1 MTTPSNQPPLVSIGQ
16 GEYRRDVYPEDLGMI
31 SGNGKASKMDLRF
44 LLREP
49 ADVYHAK
56 AKEFLSAHALAEFR
70 RCPLL
75 YRKKEMGLIPERDTT
90 AYLVGRAAH
99 TLILEGRQR
108 YEREYAVGGP
118 INPRT
123 GQPFG
128 STTKAF
134 AEWAEKQSK
143 PVLSDAH
150 AALVEQ
156 MAASV
161 RGHVFAGELFGEG
174 VAEGVVRCEYA
185 GHHCQA
191 RIDWINP
198 IEDRGIVDLKT
209 ADELDSFELSMRAFG
224 YLHQVAFYRALV
236 ATVCG
241 HVLPV
246 HIVAVEKRE
255 PFRCGVWQVAP
266 NVLDEAQRQNEE
278 AMADLRRCRE
288 TGDWFTR
295 YESLR
300 LVDRL

>member
-1 MTTPSNQPPLVSIGQ
+1 MKSTMSLH
-16 GEYRRDVYPEDLGMI
+16 
-31 SGNGKASKMDLRF
+31 F
-44 LLREP
+44 LIREP
-49 ADVYHAK
+49 AEVYHAK
-56 AKEFLSAHALAEFR
+56 SKDFLTAHALAEFR

-75 YRKKEMGLIPERDTT
+75 YRRKELGLIPERDST

-118 INPRT
+118 INPKT
-123 GQPFG
+123 GQPYG
-128 STTKAF
+128 ERTKAF
-134 AEWAEKQSK
+134 AEWAARQSK

-156 MAASV
+156 MAAAV
-161 RGHVFAGELFGEG
+161 GDHLFARELLAEG

-185 GHHCQA
+185 GHRCQA

-198 IEDRGIVDLKT
+198 IEGRGIVDLKT
-209 ADELDSFELSMRAFG
+209 ADELDSFEAAVRAFG
-224 YLHQVAFYRALV
+224 YVHQVAFYRALV
-236 ATVCG
+236 AQVSG

-266 NVLDEAQRQNEE
+266 CALEQARRENEE
-278 AMADLRRCRE
+278 AMRDLRRCRE

-295 YESLR
+295 FESLR
-300 LVDRL
+300 LIDRL

>member
-1 MTTPSNQPPLVSIGQ
+1 MAFEQV
-16 GEYRRDVYPEDLGMI
+16 
-31 SGNGKASKMDLRF
+31 LRH
-44 LLREP
+44 LIREP

-56 AKEFLSAHALAEFR
+56 SKDFLTAHGLAEFR

-75 YRKKEMGLIPERDTT
+75 YRKKELGLVPERDTT
-90 AYLVGRAAH
+90 AYLIGRAAH
-99 TLILEGRQR
+99 MLILEGRERYQR
-108 YEREYAVGGP
+108 EFAVGGP
-118 INPRT
+118 INPKT

-128 STTKAF
+128 SQTKAF
-134 AEWAEKQSK
+134 AEWAEKQNR

-161 RGHVFAGELFGEG
+161 SGHIFARELFAEG
-174 VAEGVVRCEYA
+174 VAEGVVRGAYA
-185 GHHCQA
+185 QFQCQA

-198 IEDRGIVDLKT
+198 IEGRGIVDLKT
-209 ADELDSFELSMRAFG
+209 ADELDSFEMAMRAFG

-236 ATVCG
+236 AVVAG

-266 NVLDEAQRQNEE
+266 AVLDEASRQNEE
-278 AMADLRRCRE
+278 AMHELRRCRSS
-288 TGDWFTR
+288 GAWFTR
-295 YESLR
+295 FESLR
-300 LVDRL
+300 VIDRL

>member
-1 MTTPSNQPPLVSIGQ
+1 VFDDDSGLRGCGTVASQQAELIMNPDI
-16 GEYRRDVYPEDLGMI
+16 DLG
-31 SGNGKASKMDLRF
+31 F
-44 LLREP
+44 LIREP

-56 AKEFLSAHALAEFR
+56 AKDFLSAHALNEFR

-75 YRKKEMGLIPERDTT
+75 YRKKELDLVPDRDTT

-99 TLILEGRQR
+99 TLILEGRDRYQR
-108 YEREYAVGGP
+108 EFAIGGP

-128 STTKAF
+128 SQTKAF
-134 AEWAEKQSK
+134 AEWAEKQNK
-143 PVLSDAH
+143 PVLSDTH

-156 MAASV
+156 MAAAV
-161 RGHVFAGELFGEG
+161 GNHLFAAELLADG

-185 GHHCQA
+185 GHRCQA

-198 IEDRGIVDLKT
+198 IEGGGMVDLKT
-209 ADELDSFELSMRAFG
+209 ADELDSFEMAMRAFG

-236 ATVCG
+236 AKASG
-241 HVLPV
+241 HILPV

-255 PFRCGVWQVAP
+255 PFRCGVWQVSPA
-266 NVLDEAQRQNEE
+266 VLDQAQHENEE
-278 AMADLRRCRE
+278 AMTDLRRCRE
-288 TGDWFTR
+288 SGNWFTR
-295 YESLR
+295 YEGLR